1 MSGKYRS
8 CVRIVLFVVIVFHA
22 TEAAV
27 APALA
32 GGHRAR
38 RTGGTVVVTRA
49 RPVGAPSTNTTLG
62 IFRPTPYIMVRGDFP
77 VGGGYSPVGFGGDGS
92 MALYGPFSPLRA
104 TTASVLTYVRGYD
117 GQIRLTEAT
126 AFSYPNL
133 PALSPVIYPTE
144 ASNYYAPRLNRNP
157 PSRASAINWIDQ
169 N

>member
-1 MSGKYRS
+1 MSSDYCRGA
-8 CVRIVLFVVIVFHA
+8 RIVLFAVLFFEV
-22 TEAAV
+22 TAAV
-27 APALA
+27 GPVLA
-32 GGHRAR
+32 GHRAR
-38 RTGGTVVVTRA
+38 RTARPVVVTQTVR
-49 RPVGAPSTNTTLG
+49 APSANTTLG

-77 VGGGYSPVGFGGDGS
+77 VGGGYSPSAISGDGS

-117 GQIRLTEAT
+117 GQIHPSEAT

-144 ASNYYAPRLNRNP
+144 ASNYYAPRLNRIP
-157 PSRASAINWIDQ
+157 PSRENAMNWIDQ